1 MSIPKFSFQPPSPQP
16 LVQEF
21 ADPTV
26 AGAAVPSPSAPS
38 SSPYPSSSRPT
49 TRCISDWSHN
59 GECLQSGSAI
69 SLTINGVPSS
79 AVDNSCSCLEP
90 STPSKNTTDAQDLT
104 EVLHALAC
112 AYILYYGENH
122 ILFERANP
130 SLSPA
135 AIKWLVQESW
145 KTAGD
150 DIRVTYLARSSAL
163 ALDIK
168 GEQERILT
176 ALTAVSPSM
185 AEPHPVP
192 APISLQQLDPSNS
205 GFPVLRS
212 LSAPDLPSLEV
223 YPTPSLSPSPSV
235 FDDDHFCFS
244 DGLLSSQNWLDLD
257 SMLPMEELSVPGN
270 LLDKSGPND
279 LSTESLHISLV
290 NVCGP
295 QQQQPRQEP
304 SKTFWRNS
312 DRPSTLSVPSSRSH
326 KRSRSADA
334 VGGTE
339 MTESSSDI
347 AQLSKKP
354 CPSRRRRYPNGPKH
368 PRSAFL
374 HYLNSVIAQ
383 YNESCRGIRIGAKAR
398 LISERWS
405 ALSAE
410 EKEPFVQLAEM
421 DKARYRKEKEAWK
434 PVNE

>member
-1 MSIPKFSFQPPSPQP
+1 MSLPTFSFQPPSPQL
-16 LVQEF
+16 LVQQF
-21 ADPTV
+21 VDPTV
-26 AGAAVPSPSAPS
+26 VGAADQSAPT
-38 SSPYPSSSRPT
+38 SSPYPSSSRT
-49 TRCISDWSHN
+49 TTPCISDWSHN
-59 GECLQSGSAI
+59 GESLQSDSAI

-79 AVDNSCSCLEP
+79 AVASCSYSEP
-90 STPSKNTTDAQDLT
+90 STPSTNTTDAQDIT

-150 DIRVTYLARSSAL
+150 DIRVDYLARSSAL

-176 ALTAVSPSM
+176 ALTAMSPSM

-192 APISLQQLDPSNS
+192 APVSLQQLDPSTS
-205 GFPVLRS
+205 GFPLLRS
-212 LSAPDLPSLEV
+212 VSALDLPSLAV
-223 YPTPSLSPSPSV
+223 YPTPSRSPSPSV
-235 FDDDHFCFS
+235 FEDDYFGSS

-257 SMLPMEELSVPGN
+257 TSLPMDELSLPGN
-270 LLDKSGPND
+270 QHDKSGPND
-279 LSTESLHISLV
+279 LSTESLHISLD

-295 QQQQPRQEP
+295 QQQEPRQELSEP
-304 SKTFWRNS
+304 SWRNS

-334 VGGTE
+334 IGETE
-339 MTESSSDI
+339 MAESSSDI

-354 CPSRRRRYPNGPKH
+354 GPSRRRRDPNAPKH

-383 YNESCRGIRIGAKAR
+383 YNESCRGIRI
-398 LISERWS
+398 
-405 ALSAE
+405 
-410 EKEPFVQLAEM
+410 
-421 DKARYRKEKEAWK
+421 
-434 PVNE
+434 